1 MVASVYV
8 GGAVVGIFFPTS
20 LPPRCPLAR
29 VVSAEREREAA
40 RLQRYGEGRAGS
52 FCSRVSVSSPRR
64 QWGAVLL
71 QAGAEA
77 VAFAG
82 GRIRVPPQRP
92 EDMRQR
98 E

>member
-8 GGAVVGIFFPTS
+8 EGAVVGIFIPTS
-20 LPPRCPLAR
+20 LPPRCPLAQ
-29 VVSAEREREAA
+29 VVSVEREREAA
-40 RLQRYGEGRAGS
+40 RLQCYGEGRAGS
-52 FCSRVSVSSPRR
+52 FCSRVSVSPPRR
-64 QWGAVLL
+64 HWGAVLL

-77 VAFAG
+77 AAFAG

-92 EDMRQR
+92 EDMRER